1 MKIKLIKS
9 TFFKEKET
17 KEKLSEFI
25 IKSNKLSMGDECL
38 KFENEFARYH
48 GNKYACLVNSGSSA
62 NLLLIQALLI
72 SGKLKKG
79 DNIGVSGLTWSTN
92 IMPLFQLGL
101 NPVPIDV
108 ELDTLNV
115 GLKSLIEVHSKN
127 NLKGFFITNLLGL
140 CSNLLDIVSFC
151 ENNKILLFEDN
162 CESLGSVHKNR
173 LLGTFGIASTSSF
186 YVGHHLSTIEGG
198 MIITDDDEIYNALL
212 ISRAHGWSRNLS
224 KKNKDDLK
232 SKYQIENFYNNYTFY
247 DLGFN
252 LRPTEITGFLGNYQI
267 KFLKEMVNIRENNF
281 NFFSDQVVQNNNII
295 NLKVNQLEKISNFAY
310 PLIFK
315 SKSMYKRYREKFQ
328 KNNVEIRPIV
338 SGNITEQPFFKKYS
352 SLSLKL
358 KNASYIHENGFYF
371 PNNPELTNEEK
382 YYIKRLLE

>member
-17 KEKLSEFI
+17 KEQLSKFI
-25 IKSNKLSMGDECL
+25 ITSNKLSMGDECL

-48 GNKYACLVNSGSSA
+48 EKKYACLVNSGSSA

-140 CSNLLDIVSFC
+140 CSNLLDIVSFV
-151 ENNKILLFEDN
+151 KII
-162 CESLGSVHKNR
+162 R
-173 LLGTFGIASTSSF
+173 F
-186 YVGHHLSTIEGG
+186 Y
-198 MIITDDDEIYNALL
+198 
-212 ISRAHGWSRNLS
+212 
-224 KKNKDDLK
+224 
-232 SKYQIENFYNNYTFY
+232 
-247 DLGFN
+247 
-252 LRPTEITGFLGNYQI
+252 
-267 KFLKEMVNIRENNF
+267 FLKI
-281 NFFSDQVVQNNNII
+281 
-295 NLKVNQLEKISNFAY
+295 
-310 PLIFK
+310 
-315 SKSMYKRYREKFQ
+315 
-328 KNNVEIRPIV
+328 IV
-338 SGNITEQPFFKKYS
+338 S
-352 SLSLKL
+352 L
-358 KNASYIHENGFYF
+358 
-371 PNNPELTNEEK
+371 
-382 YYIKRLLE
+382 

>member
-1 MKIKLIKS
+1 
-9 TFFKEKET
+9 
-17 KEKLSEFI
+17 
-25 IKSNKLSMGDECL
+25 MGDECL

-62 NLLLIQALLI
+62 NLLLVQALLI

-108 ELDTLNV
+108 ELESLNV
-115 GLKSLIEVHSKN
+115 GLKSLVEVHNKY

-140 CSNLLDIVSFC
+140 CSNLSDIASFC
-151 ENNKILLFEDN
+151 EKNKILLFEDN
-162 CESLGSVHKNR
+162 CESLGSVYNNR

-198 MIITDDDEIYNALL
+198 MIITDEDEIYNALL

-281 NFFSDQVVQNNNII
+281 NYFSDQVVLNKDII
-295 NLKVNQLEKISNFAY
+295 NIKVNQLEKISNFAY

-315 SKSMYKRYREKFQ
+315 SKSMYKSYREKFL
-328 KNNVEIRPIV
+328 KNKVEIRPIV

-371 PNNPELTNEEK
+371 PNNPELTDEEK

>member
-1 MKIKLIKS
+1 
-9 TFFKEKET
+9 
-17 KEKLSEFI
+17 
-25 IKSNKLSMGDECL
+25 MGDECL

-62 NLLLIQALLI
+62 NLLLIQSLLI

-108 ELDTLNV
+108 ELETLNV
-115 GLKSLIEVHSKN
+115 GIKSLIEAHRKYN
-127 NLKGFFITNLLGL
+127 FKGFFITNLLGI
-140 CSNLLDIVSFC
+140 CSNLTDIASFC

-162 CESLGSVHKNR
+162 CESLGSIHKNR

-252 LRPTEITGFLGNYQI
+252 LRPTEITGFLGNNQI

-281 NFFSDQVVQNNNII
+281 NFFSDQVVLNQNII

-315 SKSMYKRYREKFQ
+315 SKLMYKRYREKFL

>member
-1 MKIKLIKS
+1 
-9 TFFKEKET
+9 
-17 KEKLSEFI
+17 
-25 IKSNKLSMGDECL
+25 MGDECL

-48 GNKYACLVNSGSSA
+48 EKKYACLVNSGSSA

-281 NFFSDQVVQNNNII
+281 NFFSDQVVQNKNII

-315 SKSMYKRYREKFQ
+315 SKLMYKRYREKFL

-382 YYIKRLLE
+382 YYIKRLLK